1 MKGSLLAVSLHGR
14 RGEGVLQG
22 IFYKGIIL
30 IHEGPTQDLITSPD
44 PCLLTVSFRVR
55 VRYFLGNINI

>member
-1 MKGSLLAVSLHGR
+1 MKGSLLTVFLHGR
-14 RGEGVLQG
+14 KAEGVLQG
-22 IFYKGIIL
+22 IFYKGIIP

-55 VRYFLGNINI
+55 FSTCTFWGT